1 MLKNYLSLA
10 LKVLRRKPFYTFI
23 SLFGISFTLMILMLI
38 TSMGEAMLGANPP
51 MSAVDRLVFLPQV
64 ERIKQFYDTTYV
76 VDSVLMDDGT
86 MHYDSTADI
95 KEGGYNNSNGN
106 MAYDVLDETL
116 RDLDHVEDYTFYSN
130 QGFVVAYL
138 DGSKVSMQTCYAD
151 ANYWRVF
158 DFTFLHGVPFTAD
171 AVEGADKV
179 AVITE
184 KTAQAY
190 FGRVASDVIGQEIEL
205 GRDRFTVL
213 GIVARPLKEDDAIN
227 GDVFLPYTTMDA
239 RSLESDNI
247 AGPFNAAFKAVD
259 AAATTGIID
268 EIHFIAENY
277 DMSGDAQYEVL
288 KLKAA
293 TATEKLAREIMQE
306 DDYGRAKLL
315 LFLPLIVLLCLFL
328 ALPLINLINLGVSRV
343 YERRSEIAVRKS
355 FGADS
360 RDILYQFLFENM
372 FLTVIGGV
380 IGLVLALLLIRYINA
395 NDLLG
400 IVRLAFSL
408 KVFLYFLLVIA
419 LFGFLSGILPALR
432 MSRTNI
438 ADALR

>member
-1 MLKNYLSLA
+1 MIKNYLSLA

-38 TSMGEAMLGANPP
+38 TAMGDAMFGANPP
-51 MSAVDRLVFLPQV
+51 ISDVNQMVFLPQA

-86 MHYDSTADI
+86 MRYDSTADI
-95 KEGGYNNSNGN
+95 KEGGRNNSSGN
-106 MAYDVLDETL
+106 MAYNFLDETL
-116 RDLDHVEDYTFYSN
+116 RDLDHVESYTFYSN

-138 DGSKVSMQTCYAD
+138 EGSKVTMQTCYTDAD
-151 ANYWRVF
+151 YWRVF
-158 DFTFLHGVPFTAD
+158 DFNFLHGVPFTAD

-184 KTAQAY
+184 KTAQEY
-190 FGRVASDVIGQEIEL
+190 FGRVADDVIGKEMEL
-205 GRDRFTVL
+205 GRDRFTVT
-213 GIVARPLKEDDAIN
+213 GIVARPLKDDDVIN
-227 GDVFLPYTTMDA
+227 GGVFLPYTTIDA
-239 RSLESDNI
+239 RSLKSDDI
-247 AGPFNAAFKAVD
+247 SGPFNAAFKADDKNRTRSV
-259 AAATTGIID
+259 ID
-268 EIHFIAENY
+268 QIHFIAENY
-277 DMSGDAQYEVL
+277 DMSGDEDYETL

-293 TATEKLAREIMQE
+293 TATEKIASEIMQ
-306 DDYGRAKLL
+306 DDDFSRAKLL
-315 LFLPLIVLLCLFL
+315 LFIPLVVLLSLFL

-343 YERRSEIAVRKS
+343 YERKSEIAVRKS

-372 FLTVIGGV
+372 VLTVIGGA
-380 IGLVLALLLIRYINA
+380 IGLVLALLLITYINA

-438 ADALR
+438 ANALR